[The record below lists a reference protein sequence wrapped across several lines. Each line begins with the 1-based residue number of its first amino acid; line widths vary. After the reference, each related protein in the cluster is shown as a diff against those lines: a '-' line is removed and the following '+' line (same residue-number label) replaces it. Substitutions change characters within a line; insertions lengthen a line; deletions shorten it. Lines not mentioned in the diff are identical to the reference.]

1 MELKDKNFEEVL
13 GRLEAVVRELE
24 DGRVPLEQALE
35 LYAEGI
41 NLSRECYSRLEAAGQ
56 RIAVLQAGEDG
67 ELGLRPV
74 DPPAARGDQV

>member
-1 MELKDKNFEEVL
+1 MKTFEEVL
-13 GRLEAVVRELE
+13 GRLEEVVRELE

-56 RIAVLQAGEDG
+56 RISVLQAGENGD
-67 ELGLRPV
+67 LCLKPV
-74 DPPAARGDQV
+74 APPETKGGRA